1 MGILPIKD
9 YTDQN
14 HLLSFTAST
23 LVTDEPTAT
32 EPIEPSKETTTKEEL
47 SSTDS
52 SADAE
57 ATNNATIEAGAHE
70 ARNEHP
76 GTGNV
81 NTIIAVTA
89 SIMVGGIAVI
99 TVACF
104 CRKR

>member
-1 MGILPIKD
+1 MI
-9 YTDQN
+9 QN

-32 EPIEPSKETTTKEEL
+32 EPSEPSKKTTTREEL
-47 SSTDS
+47 SSTES
-52 SADAE
+52 STDTE
-57 ATNNATIEAGAHE
+57 ATNNATIEAVVHE
-70 ARNEHP
+70 ARNENP

-89 SIMVGGIAVI
+89 SLIMIGGIAGI